1 MRTRR
6 MPTRLS
12 QMRWT
17 QFALTPLQMPSVS
30 CSLHRSSN
38 YFLNCSAQPS
48 GEDGCLLA
56 FIHRPG
62 LPAAT
67 REGWR
72 LHMCYIRG
80 MLPWVFASDKTNY
93 ARYLSVYWCEM
104 MLLPW
109 TYLHANAVLE
119 SGQFAV
125 QRSSNSTNGP
135 DDRIIHEQGMQH
147 KGRHQF

>member
-6 MPTRLS
+6 
-12 QMRWT
+12 T

-48 GEDGCLLA
+48 EEDGCLLA

-72 LHMCYIRG
+72 LHMCYIHG
-80 MLPWVFASDKTNY
+80 MLPWVFASYKTNY

-125 QRSSNSTNGP
+125 QRSSNSTNGS